1 MNDKDVIIYD
11 TTKSY
16 TKTARY
22 VKDTSVYR
30 DGQKITS
37 FNTIEEAEAHAYN
50 LNKQFGDLEA
60 YDLLNKIRDEITLY
74 EDVEFTPEVIIIS
87 IKAMLDSRERF

>member
-1 MNDKDVIIYD
+1 MNMKNVIIYD
-11 TTKSY
+11 TTRSY

-22 VKDTSVYR
+22 VKDKSVYR

-37 FNTIEEAEAHAYN
+37 FNTLEEAETHAYN
-50 LNKQFGDLEA
+50 LNKQFGDIEA
-60 YDLLNKIRDEITLY
+60 YDLLNKIRDEITIY
-74 EDVEFTPEVIIIS
+74 EDVEFTPEVIIVS